1 MSKLVSDILYV
12 GKALAPLSFLQI
24 KVGKYEVVCPW
35 CTKDLGQVKANTFG
49 VLVEEMFPIQA
60 QHMNTCSGREL
71 TEVKVQI
78 K

>member
-1 MSKLVSDILYV
+1 MMSQY
-12 GKALAPLSFLQI
+12 
-24 KVGKYEVVCPW
+24 
-35 CTKDLGQVKANTFG
+35 LGRVKANTFG

-71 TEVKVQI
+71 TEIKVQI